1 MDREQTKGREENGAD
16 PAGKPD
22 ALTSEKATKAVGQAE
37 RQSAGP
43 DGPSFA
49 PGRETFRG
57 SAEETGSILPAM
69 KIRKFVGIAI
79 EIFGEHKRFKWRTA

>member
-22 ALTSEKATKAVGQAE
+22 ALTSDKATKAVGQVE

-43 DGPSFA
+43 DAAEIGD
-49 PGRETFRG
+49 TF
-57 SAEETGSILPAM
+57 
-69 KIRKFVGIAI
+69 KRKP
-79 EIFGEHKRFKWRTA
+79 

>member
-22 ALTSEKATKAVGQAE
+22 ALTSAKATKAVGQAE

-43 DGPSFA
+43 DGPDA
-49 PGRETFRG
+49 AEIGDTF
-57 SAEETGSILPAM
+57 
-69 KIRKFVGIAI
+69 KRKP
-79 EIFGEHKRFKWRTA
+79 